1 MYQSKGGSSMYSL
14 LLAELCVT
22 SRIGGLDWQATL
34 VDAADDGRLSTANIV
49 FLVVTDMHTFVLC
62 CVVYRKQRSRMQQMM
77 GT

>member
-34 VDAADDGRLSTANIV
+34 DGRLSTANIV
-49 FLVVTDMHTFVLC
+49 FLVATDMHTFVLC